1 MAGLP
6 AYAEGLSGSTLRSST
21 IQLGV
26 SNVMCGTASTPQ
38 DKKREAV
45 ASEGDGNEGLTLIQ
59 LHLPQRSAKR
69 PYAVVVLGK
78 IRPRILR
85 TNLSPI

>member
-1 MAGLP
+1 MFGGSIRRTIIDKLLGQSIVFADMAGLP
-6 AYAEGLSGSTLRSST
+6 AYAEALSGSTLRSST

-45 ASEGDGNEGLTLIQ
+45 ASEGDGNEGLTLI
-59 LHLPQRSAKR
+59 
-69 PYAVVVLGK
+69 
-78 IRPRILR
+78 
-85 TNLSPI
+85 